1 MFFSQSPYDPSHTPP
16 TFSYCSSLFSLRC
29 SQNTPLCFTTPNI
42 LSAML
47 FFRMIVTFLSPDQFF
62 SSKTHGG
69 PHCAHISPLPTA
81 YPTPVIPPSSSP
93 TPFLLYLLFSFSFWI
108 QARRALGPAALPSE
122 RRGGGAGELCTPR
135 RAARRRRQ
143 GASGAAS
150 SAPRVSGA
158 AAVARRRRWGS
169 GAVGRRGGSATRS
182 GGGVAS
188 W

>member
-47 FFRMIVTFLSPDQFF
+47 IFRLTVTFLSPGQFF

-81 YPTPVIPPSSSP
+81 YPTPVILSPPHSLPSSSI
-93 TPFLLYLLFSFSFWI
+93 PFSLS
-108 QARRALGPAALPSE
+108 PSGS
-122 RRGGGAGELCTPR
+122 RRGERWAGGAPQ
-135 RAARRRRQ
+135 RAT
-143 GASGAAS
+143 
-150 SAPRVSGA
+150 
-158 AAVARRRRWGS
+158 RRRRWGALRPQAS
-169 GAVGRRGGSATRS
+169 GAAACSEDLHRCRVMPAAADVPLIPRLLREHTCLTSLGIATGNKR
-182 GGGVAS
+182 
-188 W
+188 